1 MKYGKVIDS
10 KLAYYGND
18 DLGYWQGR
26 IEYNDKDERL
36 TAAQMIA
43 KHNLKPKLK
52 PIITPSDFNG
62 RYGDYNFAETE
73 TEIKLLDMT
82 DTAKKENKK
91 KQIEAEIISL
101 KKQLAETDYV
111 TIKYSEAKSGAR
123 AFNNGEEEKCLDVIA
138 ERETTREKIRLLELQ
153 L

>member
-1 MKYGKVIDS
+1 MKYGYIK
-10 KLAYYGND
+10 ND
-18 DLGYWQGR
+18 NIFEIITVANNGEWQSGA
-26 IEYNDKDERL
+26 IERRSDGERL
-36 TAAQMIA
+36 TADEMIA
-43 KHNLKPKLK
+43 KHNLKP
-52 PIITPSDFNG
+52 ITTPQEFNG

-82 DTAKKENKK
+82 DTAKKETNK

-101 KKQLAETDYV
+101 KKQLAETDYI

-123 AFNNGEEEKCLDVIA
+123 VFNNGEEEKCLSIIA
-138 ERETTREKIRLLELQ
+138 EREVTREKIRLLELQ

>member
-1 MKYGKVIDS
+1 MKYGLIKNGCVREILTTDTQGNWLS
-10 KLAYYGND
+10 DNIAYDAN
-18 DLGYWQGR
+18 
-26 IEYNDKDERL
+26 NNRL

-43 KHNLKPKLK
+43 KRNLKP
-52 PIITPSDFNG
+52 ITAPNDFNG
-62 RYGDYNFAETE
+62 KYGDYNFAETE

-91 KQIEAEIISL
+91 KQIESEIISL